1 MVKIRKI
8 LALAEKEVLID
19 IVKNVQ
25 KRKMKGA
32 KGEWKEFLVEY
43 DSQLGDSLL
52 DPSKRPPA
60 CLVAFLNTFT
70 KEQDLEFCEKIM
82 TYHSNRKAIEQLNK
96 SCIDVQSSPQK
107 LASLTFEHPEYPKC
121 FSFPSYDEDWVMM
134 KIGKVSKAI
143 KSTRMLSVDCEMV
156 LCEDK
161 TESLVQVCIVNRN
174 LEVKLNELVK
184 LDKPVIDYRTQI
196 HGISAK
202 DLERATCSLEDI
214 QKSMKKLLSDGVV
227 LIGHSLDKDL
237 KALKV
242 DHSRVIDTSL
252 IFKYPEG
259 HTHMRPSLNH
269 LRKAKKVQSTLE
281 NDIIDLLVLTYLTFG
296 SLRVQCCTHQV
307 QVCNHQ
313 TWSDQ
318 LLLNNEACTLFL
330 LSRLYEKL
338 VDKESDLCTTVLGY
352 DLRES
357 DAPHNCLADAQAAM
371 KLVLAKLENKFDG
384 VIPLKIKEM
393 FGNSPLSLGKY
404 VLESDGVVPLK
415 SKEVFKIEL
424 VKLLFHAVPIA
435 VPQKQLRRLFPKDST
450 VKLQVS
456 LTGENVY
463 NSSAVFKESME
474 ACNGF
479 ESIKGEEGKDS
490 SGVPQKVISLDIK
503 YKKDAGSVSFYVRK
517 VLKKV
522 SSDKNPADKRSIQV
536 EETKEQNKKPTKNSD
551 QYDHVKEIQ
560 RLKKDL
566 SDRSPADKRSIQV
579 EETEDQNKKQKKHSD
594 QCDHDK
600 EIRRLKKE
608 IKERDSELIHA
619 QNILA
624 DLIKIREL

>member
-1 MVKIRKI
+1 MEKIRKI

-52 DPSKRPPA
+52 DPNKRPPA

-70 KEQDLEFCEKIM
+70 KEQDLEFFEKIM

-121 FSFPSYDEDWVMM
+121 FSFPSYDEDWVMT

-161 TESLVQVCIVNRN
+161 TESLVQVCVVNRN

-184 LDKPVIDYRTQI
+184 LDKPVLDYRTQI
-196 HGISAK
+196 HGINAK

-259 HTHMRPSLNH
+259 HTHKRPSLNH
-269 LRKAKKVQSTLE
+269 LCK
-281 NDIIDLLVLTYLTFG
+281 
-296 SLRVQCCTHQV
+296 
-307 QVCNHQ
+307 
-313 TWSDQ
+313 
-318 LLLNNEACTLFL
+318 
-330 LSRLYEKL
+330 
-338 VDKESDLCTTVLGY
+338 TVLGY

-357 DAPHNCLADAQAAM
+357 GAPHNCLADAQAAM
-371 KLVLAKLENKFDG
+371 KLVLAKLENKFDV
-384 VIPLKIKEM
+384 VIPLKIKE
-393 FGNSPLSLGKY
+393 
-404 VLESDGVVPLK
+404 VLESDGVIPLK
-415 SKEVFKIEL
+415 RKKVLESDGFVPMKSKDVFEIES
-424 VKLLFHAVPIA
+424 VELFFHEVPIA
-435 VPQKQLRRLFPKDST
+435 VPQKQLRRLFPEDST
-450 VKLQVS
+450 VKLQAS
-456 LTGENVY
+456 LTGDAY
-463 NSSAVFKESME
+463 NSSAVFKDSME
-474 ACNGF
+474 ACNAF
-479 ESIKGEEGKDS
+479 ESFKGEEGKDS
-490 SGVPQKVISLDIK
+490 SGVPQKLISLDIK
-503 YKKDAGSVSFYVRK
+503 YGKRAGSVSFYVHK

-522 SSDKNPADKRSIQV
+522 SSDKNPADEGSIQF
-536 EETKEQNKKPTKNSD
+536 EETKEQNKKPIKNSD
-551 QYDHVKEIQ
+551 QRDQVKEIQ

-579 EETEDQNKKQKKHSD
+579 EETKDQNKKQKKHSD
-594 QCDHDK
+594 QCDHDE
-600 EIRRLKKE
+600 EIQRLKKE
-608 IKERDSELIHA
+608 IKGRESELTKAH
-619 QNILA
+619 NIMA
-624 DLIKIREL
+624 DLIKKRGL

>member
-1 MVKIRKI
+1 MEKIRKI

-52 DPSKRPPA
+52 DPNKRPPA

-70 KEQDLEFCEKIM
+70 KEQDLEFFEKIM

-121 FSFPSYDEDWVMM
+121 FSFPSYDEDWVMT

-161 TESLVQVCIVNRN
+161 TESLVQVCVVNRN

-259 HTHMRPSLNH
+259 HTHKRPSLNH
-269 LRKAKKVQSTLE
+269 LCK
-281 NDIIDLLVLTYLTFG
+281 
-296 SLRVQCCTHQV
+296 
-307 QVCNHQ
+307 
-313 TWSDQ
+313 
-318 LLLNNEACTLFL
+318 
-330 LSRLYEKL
+330 
-338 VDKESDLCTTVLGY
+338 TVLGY

-357 DAPHNCLADAQAAM
+357 NAPHNCLADAQAAM

-384 VIPLKIKEM
+384 VIPLKVKEVLKSD
-393 FGNSPLSLGKY
+393 GVIPLKSKEVLESNGVVPLKTKD

-415 SKEVFKIEL
+415 SKDVFEIEL
-424 VKLLFHAVPIA
+424 VELFFHAVPIA
-435 VPQKQLRRLFPKDST
+435 VPQRQLRRLFAKDST
-450 VKLQVS
+450 VKLQAS
-456 LTGENVY
+456 LTGEDVY
-463 NSSAVFKESME
+463 NSSAVFKDSTE
-474 ACNGF
+474 ACNAF

-490 SGVPQKVISLDIK
+490 SGVPQKLISLDIK
-503 YKKDAGSVSFYVRK
+503 YGKHAGSVSFYVRK

-536 EETKEQNKKPTKNSD
+536 EESKEQNKKPTKNSD
-551 QYDHVKEIQ
+551 QCDHVKEIQ
-560 RLKKDL
+560 RSEKDL
-566 SDRSPADKRSIQV
+566 SDRSPAGKRSIQV
-579 EETEDQNKKQKKHSD
+579 EETKDQNKKQKKHSD
-594 QCDHDK
+594 QCDHDE
-600 EIRRLKKE
+600 EIQRLKKE
-608 IKERDSELIHA
+608 IKETDSELTNAH
-619 QNILA
+619 NIIA
-624 DLIKIREL
+624 DLIKKRGL

>member
-1 MVKIRKI
+1 MEKIRKI

-52 DPSKRPPA
+52 DPNKRPPA

-70 KEQDLEFCEKIM
+70 KEQDLEFFEKIM

-121 FSFPSYDEDWVMM
+121 FSFPSYDEDWVMT

-161 TESLVQVCIVNRN
+161 TESLVQVCVVNRN

-184 LDKPVIDYRTQI
+184 LDKPVMDYRTQI
-196 HGISAK
+196 HGITVK

-259 HTHMRPSLNH
+259 HTHKRPSLNH
-269 LRKAKKVQSTLE
+269 LCK
-281 NDIIDLLVLTYLTFG
+281 
-296 SLRVQCCTHQV
+296 
-307 QVCNHQ
+307 
-313 TWSDQ
+313 
-318 LLLNNEACTLFL
+318 
-330 LSRLYEKL
+330 
-338 VDKESDLCTTVLGY
+338 TVLGY

-384 VIPLKIKEM
+384 VIPLKIKEVLESD
-393 FGNSPLSLGKY
+393 GVIPLKSKE

-415 SKEVFKIEL
+415 SKDVLEIEL
-424 VKLLFHAVPIA
+424 VELLFHAVPIA

-450 VKLQVS
+450 VKLQAS
-456 LTGENVY
+456 LTGETVY
-463 NSSAVFKESME
+463 NSSAVFKDSME
-474 ACNGF
+474 ACNAF

-490 SGVPQKVISLDIK
+490 SGVPQKLISLDIK

-536 EETKEQNKKPTKNSD
+536 EETKEQNKKPIKNSD
-551 QYDHVKEIQ
+551 QCDQVKEIQ

-566 SDRSPADKRSIQV
+566 SDRSPADRSPADKRSIQV
-579 EETEDQNKKQKKHSD
+579 EETKDQNKKQKKHSD
-594 QCDHDK
+594 QCDQCDHEE

-608 IKERDSELIHA
+608 IKERDLELINA
-619 QNILA
+619 QNIFA
-624 DLIKIREL
+624 DLIKRRGL

>member
-1 MVKIRKI
+1 MEKIRKI

-52 DPSKRPPA
+52 DPNKRPPA

-70 KEQDLEFCEKIM
+70 KEQDLE
-82 TYHSNRKAIEQLNK
+82 
-96 SCIDVQSSPQK
+96 K

-121 FSFPSYDEDWVMM
+121 FSFPSYDEDWVMT

-161 TESLVQVCIVNRN
+161 TESLVQVCVVNRN

-184 LDKPVIDYRTQI
+184 LDKPVLDYRTQI
-196 HGISAK
+196 HGINAK

-259 HTHMRPSLNH
+259 HTHKRPSLNH
-269 LRKAKKVQSTLE
+269 LCKASSKVQTTLE
-281 NDIIDLLVLTYLTFG
+281 NDIIDLLVLTYPTFDC
-296 SLRVQCCTHQV
+296 LRVQCFTHQV

-318 LLLNNEACTLFL
+318 LLLNNEACLVFETILD
-330 LSRLYEKL
+330 YE
-338 VDKESDLCTTVLGY
+338 VTVLGY

-357 DAPHNCLADAQAAM
+357 GAPHNCLADAQAAM
-371 KLVLAKLENKFDG
+371 KLVLAKLENKFDV
-384 VIPLKIKEM
+384 VIPLKIKEVLESD
-393 FGNSPLSLGKY
+393 GVIPLKRKK

-415 SKEVFKIEL
+415 TKDVLESDGFVPMKSKDVFEIES
-424 VKLLFHAVPIA
+424 VELFFHEVPIA
-435 VPQKQLRRLFPKDST
+435 VPQKQLRRLFPEDST
-450 VKLQVS
+450 VKLQAS
-456 LTGENVY
+456 LTGDAY
-463 NSSAVFKESME
+463 NSSAVFKDSME
-474 ACNGF
+474 ACNAF
-479 ESIKGEEGKDS
+479 ESFKGEEGKDS
-490 SGVPQKVISLDIK
+490 SGVPQKLISLDIK
-503 YKKDAGSVSFYVRK
+503 YGKRAGSVSFYVHK

-522 SSDKNPADKRSIQV
+522 SSDKNPADEGSIQF
-536 EETKEQNKKPTKNSD
+536 EETKEQNKKPIKNSD
-551 QYDHVKEIQ
+551 QRDQVKEIQ

-579 EETEDQNKKQKKHSD
+579 EETKDQNKKQKKHSD
-594 QCDHDK
+594 QCDHDE
-600 EIRRLKKE
+600 EIQRLKKE
-608 IKERDSELIHA
+608 IKGRESELTKAH
-619 QNILA
+619 NIMA
-624 DLIKIREL
+624 DLIKKRGL

>member
-1 MVKIRKI
+1 MEKIRKI
-8 LALAEKEVLID
+8 LASADKEVLID

-32 KGEWKEFLVEY
+32 KGEWKDFLIEY
-43 DSQLGDSLL
+43 DSQLGDSLM
-52 DPSKRPPA
+52 DPNKRPPA

-70 KEQDLEFCEKIM
+70 KEQDLEFFEKIM

-121 FSFPSYDEDWVMM
+121 FSFPSYDEDWVMT
-134 KIGKVSKAI
+134 KIGKISKAI

-161 TESLVQVCIVNRN
+161 TESLVQVCVVNRN

-184 LDKPVIDYRTQI
+184 LDKPVMDYRTQI
-196 HGISAK
+196 HGITAK

-259 HTHMRPSLNH
+259 HTHKRPSLNH
-269 LRKAKKVQSTLE
+269 LCK
-281 NDIIDLLVLTYLTFG
+281 
-296 SLRVQCCTHQV
+296 
-307 QVCNHQ
+307 
-313 TWSDQ
+313 
-318 LLLNNEACTLFL
+318 
-330 LSRLYEKL
+330 
-338 VDKESDLCTTVLGY
+338 TVLGY

-357 DAPHNCLADAQAAM
+357 GAPHNCLADAQAAM

-384 VIPLKIKEM
+384 VIPLKIKE
-393 FGNSPLSLGKY
+393 
-404 VLESDGVVPLK
+404 VLESDGVIPLKSKKVLESDGFVPLK
-415 SKEVFKIEL
+415 SKDVFEIES
-424 VKLLFHAVPIA
+424 VELFFHEVPIA
-435 VPQKQLRRLFPKDST
+435 VPQKQLRRLFPEDST
-450 VKLQVS
+450 VKLQAS
-456 LTGENVY
+456 LTGVDVY
-463 NSSAVFKESME
+463 NSSAVFKDSME
-474 ACNGF
+474 ACNAF
-479 ESIKGEEGKDS
+479 ESFKGKVGKDS
-490 SGVPQKVISLDIK
+490 SGVPQKLISLDIK
-503 YKKDAGSVSFYVRK
+503 YGKHAGSVVSFYVRK

-536 EETKEQNKKPTKNSD
+536 EETKEQNEKPTKNSD
-551 QYDHVKEIQ
+551 QCDHAKEIQ

-566 SDRSPADKRSIQV
+566 SDRSPAGKRSIQV
-579 EETEDQNKKQKKHSD
+579 EETKDQNKKQKKHSD
-594 QCDHDK
+594 QCDHDE
-600 EIRRLKKE
+600 EIQRLKKE
-608 IKERDSELIHA
+608 IKEMDSELTKAKNLI
-619 QNILA
+619 A
-624 DLIKIREL
+624 DLIKKLGL

>member
-269 LRKAKKVQSTLE
+269 LRK
-281 NDIIDLLVLTYLTFG
+281 
-296 SLRVQCCTHQV
+296 
-307 QVCNHQ
+307 
-313 TWSDQ
+313 
-318 LLLNNEACTLFL
+318 
-330 LSRLYEKL
+330 
-338 VDKESDLCTTVLGY
+338 TVLGY

-384 VIPLKIKEM
+384 VIPLKI
-393 FGNSPLSLGKY
+393 
-404 VLESDGVVPLK
+404 
-415 SKEVFKIEL
+415 KEVFKIEL

>member
-269 LRKAKKVQSTLE
+269 LRK
-281 NDIIDLLVLTYLTFG
+281 
-296 SLRVQCCTHQV
+296 
-307 QVCNHQ
+307 
-313 TWSDQ
+313 
-318 LLLNNEACTLFL
+318 
-330 LSRLYEKL
+330 
-338 VDKESDLCTTVLGY
+338 TVLGY

-384 VIPLKIKEM
+384 VIPLKIK
-393 FGNSPLSLGKY
+393 
-404 VLESDGVVPLK
+404 ESDGVVPLK